1 MMNPKISLFLLKMK
15 SNIVVQI
22 PCLNEEST
30 IGNVVKEFKKKLPS
44 AKVIVYDNNSEDNSI
59 NLAKKNGA
67 DVIVVKKRGKG
78 NVVRRMFEDNI
89 NAKYFIMI
97 DADNTYDITNIKK
110 NLFIMENESFDMM
123 VAKRVHSDSL
133 AYRKGHVFGNYVF
146 SKFVRIIF
154 GNDITDIF
162 SGFRIFSK
170 RFIKTFPQNSSEFE
184 IEAELTIHALEQK
197 NRVGEFECTYKAR
210 PSGSN
215 SKLNT
220 FKDGFKILKLILIL
234 IKDEKP
240 LFFFSIF
247 SFLFLF
253 LSLFIGIPIIH
264 EFYLTGLVNRLPSAV
279 LSGLLMVISF
289 LCFFGGLILDVIKK
303 IRYENKRI
311 NFLLYKE

>member
-1 MMNPKISLFLLKMK
+1 MK
-15 SNIVVQI
+15 NDIVVQI

-30 IGNVVKEFKKKLPS
+30 IGKVVEEFKKKLPGV
-44 AKVIVYDNNSEDNSI
+44 KIIVYDNNSNDNSI
-59 NLAKKNGA
+59 NLAKKSGA
-67 DVIVVKKRGKG
+67 EVVVVKNRGKG
-78 NVVRRMFEDNI
+78 NVVRRMFEDDI

-97 DADNTYDITNIKK
+97 DADDTYDITNIDANLKIMK
-110 NLFIMENESFDMM
+110 NENFDMM
-123 VAKRVHSDSL
+123 VAKRVHYDSS
-133 AYRKGHVFGNYVF
+133 AYRKGHIFGNYLF
-146 SKFVRIIF
+146 SKFVNIIF

-184 IEAELTIHALEQK
+184 IEAELTIHVLEQK
-197 NRVGEFECTYKAR
+197 NRVGEFECIYKAR
-210 PSGSN
+210 PLGSL

-220 FKDGFKILKLILIL
+220 YKDGLKILKLILIL

-240 LFFFSIF
+240 LLFFSIF

-264 EFYLTGLVNRLPSAV
+264 EFYLTGLVDRLPSAI

-289 LCFFGGLILDVIKK
+289 LFFFGGLILDVIKK

-311 NFLLYKE
+311 NFLLYKD

>member
-44 AKVIVYDNNSEDNSI
+44 AKIIVYDNNSEDNSI

-67 DVIVVKKRGKG
+67 DIIVVKKRGKG

-253 LSLFIGIPIIH
+253 LSLLIGIPIIH